1 MAKRPNLSVA
11 LQQSAGHA
19 VAEPE
24 LEMAPKVSRV
34 SVPRPP
40 SRQGKKTVA
49 GHFDPAVS
57 RQLREIALTEDSSVQ
72 ELLKEAIND
81 LFVRRGKPPIA

>member
-1 MAKRPNLSVA
+1 

-24 LEMAPKVSRV
+24 PTEEREASTPVA
-34 SVPRPP
+34 RPP

-57 RQLREIALTEDSSVQ
+57 RQLREIALVEDSSVQ
-72 ELLKEAIND
+72 DLLKEAIND
-81 LFVRRGKPPIA
+81 LFVKRGKPPIA